1 MTDKKIRVAL
11 ADDHPIVLAGL
22 RNLIETGSGLEL
34 VGESATG
41 QSALKLVRDRLPDV
55 AVIDISMPEIN
66 GIALARRLA
75 DDCPGVRV
83 IILTLYEERSFLKQ
97 ALAAG
102 VKGYVLK
109 RSAAENL
116 VSAIRAVKSGAVYI
130 DPSFDE
136 DVQDSV
142 AVQPSRTAG
151 TGDALGLTERETSVL
166 RYSALGL
173 TTKEIAAR
181 LDVGSKTVETYKSRA
196 SEKLGLKTRAEIVRF
211 AAAQGWLED
220 I

>member
-1 MTDKKIRVAL
+1 MTEKIRVAL

-22 RNLIETGSGLEL
+22 RNLIETGAGLEL

-97 ALAAG
+97 ALAAR

>member
-1 MTDKKIRVAL
+1 MTNKKIRVAL